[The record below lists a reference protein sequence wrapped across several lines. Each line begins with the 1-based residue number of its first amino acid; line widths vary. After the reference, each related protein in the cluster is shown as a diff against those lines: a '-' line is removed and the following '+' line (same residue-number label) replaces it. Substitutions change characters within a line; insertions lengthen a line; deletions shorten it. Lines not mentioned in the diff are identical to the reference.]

1 MLDESVM
8 RRKDLQKCYDKI
20 VKQCKKQGGKSTSA
34 TIIEQTINSEAPGYY
49 ITYDYAL
56 RLLRQYRRRKLPRNY
71 STLKRDMITEIARK
85 VNKLMESQ
93 QGYTEGE
100 ALAMVLAGGNAS
112 RFFISPISARRIIKN
127 NNLHTT

>member
-8 RRKDLQKCYDKI
+8 RRKDLQKCYNKI
-20 VKQCKKQGGKSTSA
+20 VKQCEKQGVTPTSTN
-34 TIIEQTINSEAPGYY
+34 IIEQTINSEAPGYY
-49 ITYDYAL
+49 ITYDYAR

-71 STLKRDMITEIARK
+71 NALKRDMVIEIARK

-100 ALAMVLAGGNAS
+100 ALAMVLASGNAS
-112 RFFISPISARRIIKN
+112 RFFISPISARRIINKS
-127 NNLHTT
+127 

>member
-20 VKQCKKQGGKSTSA
+20 VKQCKKQGVKSTPT

-56 RLLRQYRRRKLPRNY
+56 RLLRQYRHRKLPRNY
-71 STLKRDMITEIARK
+71 SALKRDMVIEIARK
-85 VNKLMESQ
+85 VNKLMELQ

-100 ALAMVLAGGNAS
+100 ALAMVLASGNAS
-112 RFFISPISARRIIKN
+112 RFFISPISARRIIKKS
-127 NNLHTT
+127 

>member
-20 VKQCKKQGGKSTSA
+20 VKQCKKQGVKSNSI
-34 TIIEQTINSEAPGYY
+34 TIIKQTINSEAPGYY
-49 ITYDYAL
+49 ITYDYAR
-56 RLLRQYRRRKLPRNY
+56 RLLRQYRHRKLPRNY
-71 STLKRDMITEIARK
+71 SALKRDMITEIARK

-100 ALAMVLAGGNAS
+100 ALAMVLASGNAS
-112 RFFISPISARRIIKN
+112 RFFISPISARRIINKS
-127 NNLHTT
+127 